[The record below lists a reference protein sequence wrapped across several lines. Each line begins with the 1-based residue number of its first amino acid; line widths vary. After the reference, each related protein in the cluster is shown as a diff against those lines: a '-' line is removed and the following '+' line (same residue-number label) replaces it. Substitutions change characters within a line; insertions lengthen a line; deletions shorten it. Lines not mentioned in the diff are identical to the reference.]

1 MLCFKCF
8 NKNTYTKYT
17 HTHMKM
23 NIKHIKN
30 EKRMDLATAIINQ
43 QNTADKLQRLLGVK
57 PDVIERPSV
66 VSNKVKFSEFLKGN
80 NMKMPKTEKIRSM
93 YSM

>member
-1 MLCFKCF
+1 MFQIVLTKTHTQ
-8 NKNTYTKYT
+8 NTF
-17 HTHMKM
+17 THMKM

-66 VSNKVKFSEFLKGN
+66 VSNKVKLSEFLKGN
-80 NMKMPKTEKIRSM
+80 NIKTPKTEKIRSM